1 MGENEQQVRGHPF
14 NVGPRYRVQDFIGEG
29 AYGIVVRAEDAE
41 ANENDN
47 LGYHLS
53 LKFLKLILCCSGNQK
68 NFAFR
73 SSDLLPADV
82 ARNQDSASFQ
92 S

>member
-1 MGENEQQVRGHPF
+1 MGESEQQVRGHPF

-47 LGYHLS
+47 LG
-53 LKFLKLILCCSGNQK
+53 
-68 NFAFR
+68 
-73 SSDLLPADV
+73 
-82 ARNQDSASFQ
+82 SFKVNRR
-92 S
+92 

>member
-1 MGENEQQVRGHPF
+1 MGESEQQVRGHPF

-47 LGYHLS
+47 LGSFKVFEFS
-53 LKFLKLILCCSGNQK
+53 LKFD
-68 NFAFR
+68 F
-73 SSDLLPADV
+73 
-82 ARNQDSASFQ
+82 
-92 S
+92 